1 MDVSNIALCLLLTF
15 DNVPKTGKSE
25 DFYTQE
31 VQKGEQA
38 WGNWGEICDLWRRTL
53 KLFPH

>member
-31 VQKGEQA
+31 VQKGGQA
-38 WGNWGEICDLWRRTL
+38 WGNWGEICDLWQRTL